1 MSNDELSM
9 PSTPNPSVGYALN
22 VEVTSDDAT
31 AFTCMVRAIAA
42 CAADIP
48 TMSTTDDGA
57 RTLVGACSSV
67 DHQLA
72 VRAAIATSPG
82 VRARLITDATFDLH
96 RGGKIEVGSRVNVT
110 NADELAMVYTPGVGR
125 VSMAIAHDP
134 AMVRTHTGRANAV
147 AVLSDGTAV
156 LGLGNIGPEA
166 AMPVM
171 EGKAVLFKQFG
182 GVDAYPICVNTSS
195 VDELVAVAKAI
206 APSFGV
212 STLKILLR
220 WRAWRSRSG
229 CNASSTYLCSTT
241 ISMGPQ
247 SWCWQRYRTLPR
259 WSARCC
265 RR

>member
-9 PSTPNPSVGYALN
+9 PSTPNPSVGCALN
-22 VEVTSDDAT
+22 VEVTSDD
-31 AFTCMVRAIAA
+31 
-42 CAADIP
+42 
-48 TMSTTDDGA
+48 GA
-57 RTLVGACSSV
+57 RTLVVACSSV

-195 VDELVAVAKAI
+195 VDELFAVAKAI
-206 APSFGV
+206 APSFGGIN
-212 STLKILLR
+212 LEDIAAPACLEIEERL
-220 WRAWRSRSG
+220 
-229 CNASSTYLCSTT
+229 
-241 ISMGPQ
+241 
-247 SWCWQRYRTLPR
+247 
-259 WSARCC
+259 
-265 RR
+265 